1 MSLMKFYEG
10 SEAKAQS
17 YLDGLY
23 LASDSSKLYYN
34 GKSYTPDLTDMQNSI
49 GTNVYTDSNYISKE
63 TNLTSAVLQLDEE
76 IKATND
82 NLALEHAN
90 AEATYAT
97 KEELSSYMKKDT
109 PLEELSD
116 NHNPS
121 KASIVFENGGTNNP
135 AINVTSGSGG
145 SQVVI
150 DTNTIAIYDPDTQIE
165 LSAVIDSQ
173 NPNFLKYTSYSGST
187 YISSQGITLSNKT
200 SNDLLHAA
208 GGTISIDEIGTQLG
222 ESTLATKDELGNYLP
237 LSGGIMT
244 GGINFE
250 GGGEFNTEDLPDGLS
265 IVDEQGNIYPNGE
278 GWTQDKGYTGIG
290 ISKDG
295 HKFVMAIADNI
306 QNKDADDLS
315 INTWKAWSNALHQFN
330 IPDLPNMQIEQ
341 AVQDFDS
348 KSNTDAILAALATLQ
363 VSNETNN
370 AAVVCR
376 NYSKGVIG
384 KGQWDLPASGILE
397 IIYLS
402 RSQIISLGNQIFGN
416 ESWGDLFN
424 TADVWS
430 SNEYN
435 ANRSL
440 QANIWQR
447 GFLSVSKILTCH
459 VVPVF
464 TGIATKPIITVQG
477 KSDTDVLNANGGTV
491 SIQDIISQV
500 TVPTKVS
507 ELTNDSGYQTESQV
521 SAKVSALVNSAPE
534 TLDTL
539 KELAD
544 ALGNDPNFATT
555 ISTELGKKLD
565 TSTYNADKATFAL
578 KSELPDM
585 SQYTTT
591 TNLQSTY
598 LAKTD
603 ASNTYQPKGS
613 YLTSIPSEYVTDTEL
628 NAKGYITKTT
638 ADSTYQ
644 PKGNYLTSVSWDQVG
659 SKPSWIGSSKPSYT
673 WDEIGSK
680 PSFATVATS
689 GSYNDL
695 SNKPSIPQPTVKAA
709 SGTLTLWTGTE
720 SEYNDIATKDPN
732 TLYFI
737 LES

>member
-82 NLALEHAN
+82 NLSLEHEN
-90 AEATYAT
+90 AEATYAKKT
-97 KEELSSYMKKDT
+97 ELSGYLPLTGGDLKSGSELHISVGNSEVGGVRLRPSSLIIQTDQDGNNYYRYNTELGYRIPDTRSTEGQLLLFDGGSSVRAEDYQIGMFNDRTSTEELFGYPYLSIRRRYYDNITEYIRFSKD
-109 PLEELSD
+109 
-116 NHNPS
+116 
-121 KASIVFENGGTNNP
+121 G
-135 AINVTSGSGG
+135 VT
-145 SQVVI
+145 
-150 DTNTIAIYDPDTQIE
+150 
-165 LSAVIDSQ
+165 
-173 NPNFLKYTSYSGST
+173 
-187 YISSQGITLSNKT
+187 ITDKT
-200 SNDLLHAA
+200 SSDLLHAA
-208 GGTISIDEIGTQLG
+208 
-222 ESTLATKDELGNYLP
+222 
-237 LSGGIMT
+237 
-244 GGINFE
+244 
-250 GGGEFNTEDLPDGLS
+250 
-265 IVDEQGNIYPNGE
+265 
-278 GWTQDKGYTGIG
+278 
-290 ISKDG
+290 
-295 HKFVMAIADNI
+295 
-306 QNKDADDLS
+306 
-315 INTWKAWSNALHQFN
+315 
-330 IPDLPNMQIEQ
+330 
-341 AVQDFDS
+341 
-348 KSNTDAILAALATLQ
+348 
-363 VSNETNN
+363 
-370 AAVVCR
+370 
-376 NYSKGVIG
+376 
-384 KGQWDLPASGILE
+384 
-397 IIYLS
+397 
-402 RSQIISLGNQIFGN
+402 
-416 ESWGDLFN
+416 
-424 TADVWS
+424 
-430 SNEYN
+430 
-435 ANRSL
+435 
-440 QANIWQR
+440 
-447 GFLSVSKILTCH
+447 
-459 VVPVF
+459 
-464 TGIATKPIITVQG
+464 
-477 KSDTDVLNANGGTV
+477 GGTV
-491 SIQDIISQV
+491 SIQDIIDQAN
-500 TVPTKVS
+500 VPTNVS
-507 ELTNDSGYQTESQV
+507 QLTNDAGYQTEAQV

-628 NAKGYITKTT
+628 NAKGYVTKTT

>member
-34 GKSYTPDLTDMQNSI
+34 GKSYTPDLTNMQNSI

-90 AEATYAT
+90 AEATYAKKT
-97 KEELSSYMKKDT
+97 ELSGYLPLTGGTLTGALYVQGDKYTYPNFGISASGMAYYEKQDFAKLFSIGYNSKGEVKHGIFGLSNDTT
-109 PLEELSD
+109 PLNEGDDLTITPD
-116 NHNPS
+116 
-121 KASIVFENGGTNNP
+121 G
-135 AINVTSGSGG
+135 VT
-145 SQVVI
+145 
-150 DTNTIAIYDPDTQIE
+150 
-165 LSAVIDSQ
+165 
-173 NPNFLKYTSYSGST
+173 LKS
-187 YISSQGITLSNKT
+187 KT
-200 SNDLLHAA
+200 SSDLLHAA
-208 GGTISIDEIGTQLG
+208 GGTISIDEIGTQLS
-222 ESTLATKDELGNYLP
+222 EYTMATKGELRKYLP
-237 LSGGIMT
+237 LT
-244 GGINFE
+244 GGKIYGDGLIISSKYLGAVLQEKQSLFLNVE
-250 GGGEFNTEDLPDGLS
+250 DPSKWAGEVNAVKYVPEVEYQGVIVSTIVNIGGNPEGKPYACLTGGGLICSNGMRTHSMFGKSFVSVGIPVSQAIGNQPCNGSISLTGKIWFFSTEDDASRNPRTLS
-265 IVDEQGNIYPNGE
+265 SISYE
-278 GWTQDKGYTGIG
+278 GITLKDKTNQD
-290 ISKDG
+290 
-295 HKFVMAIADNI
+295 
-306 QNKDADDLS
+306 L
-315 INTWKAWSNALHQFN
+315 LH
-330 IPDLPNMQIEQ
+330 
-341 AVQDFDS
+341 
-348 KSNTDAILAALATLQ
+348 AA
-363 VSNETNN
+363 
-370 AAVVCR
+370 
-376 NYSKGVIG
+376 
-384 KGQWDLPASGILE
+384 
-397 IIYLS
+397 
-402 RSQIISLGNQIFGN
+402 
-416 ESWGDLFN
+416 
-424 TADVWS
+424 
-430 SNEYN
+430 
-435 ANRSL
+435 
-440 QANIWQR
+440 
-447 GFLSVSKILTCH
+447 
-459 VVPVF
+459 
-464 TGIATKPIITVQG
+464 
-477 KSDTDVLNANGGTV
+477 GGTV
-491 SIQDIISQV
+491 SIQDIIDQAN
-500 TVPTKVS
+500 VPTNVS
-507 ELTNDSGYQTESQV
+507 QLTNDAGYQTEAQV

-628 NAKGYITKTT
+628 NAKGYVTKTT

-720 SEYNDIATKDPN
+720 SEYNTIATKDPN